1 MSGESTFHEKFDRD
15 EGTPSASNRAT
26 GLVFAAIFLVVG
38 LYPLMGEGRVRIW
51 ALGVGAGVGLV
62 ALALPSLLAPLN
74 RAWMGLALLLQ
85 KVTSPIV
92 LGLVFY
98 GTVVPI
104 GFIRRLFGWDPLA
117 LSLDPE
123 AETYWIDRAPPGP
136 APESMNRQF

>member
-26 GLVFAAIFLVVG
+26 GLVFAVIFLVVG

-74 RAWMGLALLLQ
+74 RAWLDINAGRTHVANNPFKFGRSFGGVM
-85 KVTSPIV
+85 
-92 LGLVFY
+92 LGNDNEDFFL
-98 GTVVPI
+98 
-104 GFIRRLFGWDPLA
+104 
-117 LSLDPE
+117 
-123 AETYWIDRAPPGP
+123 
-136 APESMNRQF
+136 